1 MEKLEELYRLAEARR
16 IPVYCFPLPCCKAL
30 SVMDAEG
37 DCQIGIDPMQL
48 ASEADEAVKLAHELG
63 HCETGSFYNRYTP
76 LDVRGKHEK
85 QAWDW
90 AVQRLLPWEQL
101 EAAMAAGHTEPYDL
115 AEHFGLPEDFVRRAL
130 DYYALGGEGRGEN
143 GHQAV

>member
-1 MEKLEELYRLAEARR
+1 MEKLEELYRLAESHQ
-16 IPVYCFPLPCCKAL
+16 IPVYCFPLAKCQ
-30 SVMDAEG
+30 SVSVVDGEG

-76 LDVRGKHEK
+76 LDLRAKHER

-90 AVQRLLPWEQL
+90 AIERLLPRDQL
-101 EAAMAAGHTEPYDL
+101 ENAMTAGYQEPYAL
-115 AEHFGLPEDFVRRAL
+115 SEYFGLPEPFVWRAL
-130 DYYALGGEGRGEN
+130 AYY
-143 GHQAV
+143 QK